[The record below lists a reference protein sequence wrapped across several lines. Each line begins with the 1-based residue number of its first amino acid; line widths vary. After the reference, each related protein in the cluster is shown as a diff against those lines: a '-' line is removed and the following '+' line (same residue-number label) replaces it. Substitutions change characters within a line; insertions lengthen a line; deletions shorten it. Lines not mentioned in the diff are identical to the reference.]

1 MESSLRTH
9 INELRKKESN
19 VALLHLGV
27 VYTLLACC
35 FFGYAQQNL
44 LMLPPLIFV
53 MGVVQYYIVI
63 SGHEAVH
70 KTLCASKKA
79 NEFFG
84 VLGQAMVGVNFNA
97 YRLQHMD
104 HHRCSSHETDP
115 DAHIYMKVMS
125 VQAGWRRFL
134 YLVFGTFIEIVVK
147 IHQKGSG
154 GYGTDRKIK
163 PDIAF
168 KMKRDS
174 LFVIAAQLTIMG
186 TAYLCVGGLPV
197 DLPVPYIVQL
207 GLGLVWSYAVVW
219 IVPLFCVTVFLN
231 RCRIVI
237 EHGLAY
243 CIAQKIE
250 DFGGPRIPTVD
261 IVPHPIERMIFAPFL
276 FNYHCAHH
284 LFMAVPHYQLPN
296 LHKLLRDQ
304 NHEGHHHIR
313 GGYIR
318 ALIKAMKEP

>member
-1 MESSLRTH
+1 MESSLGTD
-9 INELRKKESN
+9 ISALRKKENNAS
-19 VALLHLGV
+19 LLSLGL
-27 VYTLLACC
+27 VYTLLILC
-35 FFGYAQQNL
+35 FWGYAQQNMM
-44 LMLPPLIFV
+44 MLPPLIFL

-84 VLGQAMVGVNFNA
+84 VMGQSMVGVNFNA

-104 HHRCSSHETDP
+104 HHRCSSHEQDP

-125 VQAGWRRFL
+125 VPAGWRRFL
-134 YLVFGTFIEIVVK
+134 YLVFGTFIEIVIK

-163 PDIAF
+163 PDVAR

-174 LFVIAAQLTIMG
+174 LLVIMAQLSIMG
-186 TAYLCVGGLPV
+186 LSFLCVGGLPV
-197 DLPVPYIVQL
+197 ELPLPEFMTFI
-207 GLGLVWSYAVVW
+207 LGLVWSYALVW

-243 CIAQKIE
+243 CIAQKM
-250 DFGGPRIPTVD
+250 DNFGGPRIPTID
-261 IVPHPIERMIFAPFL
+261 IVPHPIERIIFAPFR

-284 LFMAVPHYQLPN
+284 LFMAVPHYLLPE
-296 LHKLLRDQ
+296 LHKLLQDHA
-304 NHEGHHHIR
+304 HEGHHYIQ

-318 ALIKAMKEP
+318 ALMRAMKEP